1 MTDLGGFDPDDI
13 ITKTIQTQKDDG
25 MENIEET
32 VDENLYSSRISTQT
46 KKPLKFIKIDKSKIK
61 MLNKEDQ
68 PTSLNDLKDK
78 QKETPVAPNKI
89 KIKLQSITKP
99 AGSSKDLE
107 LEKRQSLEKSI
118 EFQKQIDSLVAE
130 KAKLNDNYQRQL
142 QSVIR
147 EKEEL
152 SINVN
157 SLEDK
162 LQKMDLDREQLKLKV
177 KQTRIE
183 QEKNQKLIDQMEE
196 EMSSLKET
204 IQKAESEIDKSEE
217 RHLKNKKIM
226 EERTKA
232 QVDKLND
239 KIKKQS
245 LMIQDKDAHV
255 INLQTSIE
263 NKDGVEA
270 KLRQQI
276 DEINKSQN

>member
-1 MTDLGGFDPDDI
+1 
-13 ITKTIQTQKDDG
+13 
-25 MENIEET
+25 
-32 VDENLYSSRISTQT
+32 
-46 KKPLKFIKIDKSKIK
+46 
-61 MLNKEDQ
+61 
-68 PTSLNDLKDK
+68 
-78 QKETPVAPNKI
+78 
-89 KIKLQSITKP
+89 
-99 AGSSKDLE
+99 
-107 LEKRQSLEKSI
+107 
-118 EFQKQIDSLVAE
+118 
-130 KAKLNDNYQRQL
+130 
-142 QSVIR
+142 
-147 EKEEL
+147 
-152 SINVN
+152 
-157 SLEDK
+157 
-162 LQKMDLDREQLKLKV
+162 
-177 KQTRIE
+177 
-183 QEKNQKLIDQMEE
+183 MEE

-276 DEINKSQN
+276 DEINKSQNQS

>member
-61 MLNKEDQ
+61 MLNKDDQ

-183 QEKNQKLIDQMEE
+183 QEKN
-196 EMSSLKET
+196 
-204 IQKAESEIDKSEE
+204 
-217 RHLKNKKIM
+217 
-226 EERTKA
+226 
-232 QVDKLND
+232 
-239 KIKKQS
+239 
-245 LMIQDKDAHV
+245 
-255 INLQTSIE
+255 
-263 NKDGVEA
+263 
-270 KLRQQI
+270 
-276 DEINKSQN
+276 